1 MVTEEIKNQ
10 LRAAVGKEYVLD
22 SEIDRFGYSYD
33 SSFVSIADKNQP
45 EVVVRPATTEEVSA
59 VMKIANAN
67 GIAVTPRGTSSG
79 RTGGSI
85 PLAGG
90 IALSLTRLDKI
101 LELDEKNMMVWA
113 EAGVRTIDL
122 YNH

>member
-10 LRAAVGKEYVLD
+10 LRTAVGKEYVLD

-33 SSFVSIADKNQP
+33 SSFVSIVDKNQP

-79 RTGGSI
+79 RTGGSS
-85 PLAGG
+85 G
-90 IALSLTRLDKI
+90 LT
-101 LELDEKNMMVWA
+101 WA
-113 EAGVRTIDL
+113 IRRSSVRWNITFQG
-122 YNH
+122 

>member
-45 EVVVRPATTEEVSA
+45 EVVVRPATTKKS
-59 VMKIANAN
+59 
-67 GIAVTPRGTSSG
+67 P
-79 RTGGSI
+79 
-85 PLAGG
+85 P
-90 IALSLTRLDKI
+90 
-101 LELDEKNMMVWA
+101 
-113 EAGVRTIDL
+113 
-122 YNH
+122 